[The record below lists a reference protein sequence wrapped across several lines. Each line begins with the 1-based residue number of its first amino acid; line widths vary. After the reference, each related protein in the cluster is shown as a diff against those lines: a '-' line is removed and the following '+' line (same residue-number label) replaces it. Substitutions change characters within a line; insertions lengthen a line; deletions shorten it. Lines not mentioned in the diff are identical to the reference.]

1 MITASSLLDRDRKRS
16 FLGPHYVNLMAL
28 LEVKLM
34 EF

>member
-1 MITASSLLDRDRKRS
+1 MITASSLLNRDRKRS
-16 FLGPHYVNLMAL
+16 FLVPYYVNLMGL